1 MDPYL
6 QFRSGNV
13 GEFSESTSSEIQ
25 PNSSQPNDDADGASG
40 QKKTRGPTQ
49 MRNIWG
55 TRDDE
60 RLTVNWN
67 KLDQPDGKLATK
79 LSSFIGTIV
88 RDGKNAPLTYKNW
101 HKVPEHYKDHI
112 WALVQWEHLI
122 KYWAIEEV
130 KAQSDK
136 NKASR
141 AERKYNH
148 TTGTKSFPRVRK
160 EQDEMNERTTL
171 NANLSNKGP
180 NDAFGQVMG
189 KEKHGRVRMYG
200 LGVSPSNLWRDTSSH
215 KANHDTTMD
224 VMDAEN
230 SEPRSKVPNV
240 QHAPNNLTNTSNQ
253 ATTTSTPLDMAARHQ
268 AWSLSSIQDTSLTQL
283 GLPSVASAAAT
294 ARSSSD
300 FTFTGNRS
308 NSSFL
313 YIYMDISV
321 LHVHS
326 KKVLIV
332 LDDVDHLSQLNT
344 LAGNRDWFG
353 PGSRIIIT
361 TRDEQLLKGL
371 KVDERCMAKEFN
383 HEESLQLFSLHAF
396 GEANPLENYADLA
409 NGIVS
414 YAGGLPLAL
423 EVLGSYLF
431 ERPLVEW
438 NSAFDKLKQIP
449 YEEIQK
455 KLKISFDALYDEKLK
470 DIFLDI
476 ASFFIGMD
484 KDCAITILNTCDLCA
499 EVGISVLIDRCL
511 LKINERNMLTM
522 HDLLRDMGREIIR
535 QESPKELGKR
545 SRLWFHKDICDVLEN
560 NKGTEAVEGVIL
572 TGLPMVK
579 KIQWSDKAFARMHN
593 LRLLQINHV
602 HLSGNFE
609 HLLKELRWLCW
620 HNCPL
625 EYLPHNFHPEKL
637 VILDMQFSKIRTLWK
652 DGKHF
657 KSLKILNLRNSKC
670 LTESPIFCAL
680 SMLEELLLEG
690 CTGLMELYESI
701 GLLDKLV
708 HLNLKDC
715 MNLRYLPDSI
725 CKLKSVERLNLAGS
739 AKLKLPEQ
747 LGDME
752 SLTELLAD
760 GIAIKQLPFSIGQL
774 KNLRSLSLRGCH
786 RLFTPVSCL
795 SFILSWV
802 FRRKNIYSIR
812 FLPSSIS
819 GWCSL
824 TKLDLRDCNLSE
836 EDFPVNF
843 GNLSS
848 LQALDLDGNNF
859 CILPDGLSHLS
870 KLEMLNLNNCKRLK
884 VISGLPPNLLKV
896 YAEFCASLEKI
907 YGLSKLKTLVMHF
920 GKDPVE
926 HTISNVNDDGME
938 EPRYFEGARICP
950 LHSPDNLQQFEKIE
964 GLPDSPTLYRRALFV
979 SVSGHYFGTRTFSH
993 PNDFYGCDSYSY
1005 KYKSTGSSVEV
1016 SVEPMKS
1023 GRIVDFEVGVVYCR
1037 VGDEENCFTEL
1048 DDYPYPY
1055 IIVTDKINRI
1065 DFTFRL
1071 IFFAFPARKMSS
1083 SNSTN
1088 NTPSAF
1094 DAEDDKPLWKYVT
1107 RLEKSGA
1114 RGGNYTFQCIFCRA
1128 THKGSY
1134 IGVKSHLMQI
1144 KNQGIEVCPK
1154 VTSTDTVEFEREIAE
1169 AELKLKNPRLKNVPL
1184 PPPSSSASLGLCFN
1198 ELEEIY
1204 GSKRKRSTA
1213 MGSESSN
1220 LIRKAFNIGA
1230 RERLNGEI
1238 ARIFY
1243 SAGLPFHLAR
1253 NPYYVSAFTFAA
1265 SNNIQEYVPLG
1276 QRSPPFRN
1284 GKPLERRD
1292 SSFSVHKVSE
1302 KGKKSEVLDVTVA
1315 KEIAPEDLESEKKK
1329 ELMKEQCAAYW
1340 TTLAPNV
1347 KDYSGTAAKLMI
1359 EMGFFLTVVPS
1370 TIVPSSSWVTI
1381 SVPVASAILAIVTAV
1396 ILTAI
1401 NQRRV
1406 ENPSCDL
1413 YPLIRP
1419 QSKIDP
1425 DEVFAVK
1432 TVLQKPISL
1441 IQGPPGIGKTMTS
1454 AAIVYHMAKQGQ
1466 RQVLVCAPSNVAVD

>member
-1 MDPYL
+1 MESKAHLIGVLANNVFLPFAESPAHSLIFLPTNHLILGSSMASKRTLDHSSCFPAPKKRKGSSCFASSSSSTQPRWTYHVFL
-6 QFRSGNV
+6 SFSGEDTRKN
-13 GEFSESTSSEIQ
+13 FT
-25 PNSSQPNDDADGASG
+25 DHLYDALDQAGIH
-40 QKKTRGPTQ
+40 TF
-49 MRNIWG
+49 
-55 TRDDE
+55 RDD
-60 RLTVNWN
+60 
-67 KLDQPDGKLATK
+67 KLPRGCEISPELLKSIEGSRISIVVFSRNYA
-79 LSSFIGTIV
+79 SSRWCLDELVKIIECKETIGQLVLPIFYDVDPSDV
-88 RDGKNAPLTYKNW
+88 RDQKRCFGVAFRRHKKRYGDEMEKVEVRRVALSKAGNISGWVLKNVANGHEAELIR
-101 HKVPEHYKDHI
+101 KV
-112 WALVQWEHLI
+112 V
-122 KYWAIEEV
+122 EEV
-130 KAQSDK
+130 VSCKLKETFLYVAKHPVGIESRVADINSLLSIGSD
-136 NKASR
+136 
-141 AERKYNH
+141 
-148 TTGTKSFPRVRK
+148 
-160 EQDEMNERTTL
+160 D
-171 NANLSNKGP
+171 
-180 NDAFGQVMG
+180 
-189 KEKHGRVRMYG
+189 VRMIGIYG
-200 LGVSPSNLWRDTSSH
+200 LGGIG
-215 KANHDTTMD
+215 KTT
-224 VMDAEN
+224 
-230 SEPRSKVPNV
+230 
-240 QHAPNNLTNTSNQ
+240 
-253 ATTTSTPLDMAARHQ
+253 
-268 AWSLSSIQDTSLTQL
+268 I
-283 GLPSVASAAAT
+283 AT
-294 ARSSSD
+294 AVYNCIFHQFEGSCFLANVRE
-300 FTFTGNRS
+300 FAEQS
-308 NSSFL
+308 NGLFQL
-313 YIYMDISV
+313 LEQLLFQLLGTKNLKIGSV
-321 LHVHS
+321 YRGINLMKERLHS

-431 ERPLVEW
+431 GRPLVEW

-476 ASFFIGMD
+476 ACFFIGMD

-535 QESPKELGKR
+535 QESRKELGKR

-579 KIQWSDKAFARMHN
+579 KLQWSDKAFTRMHN

-690 CTGLMELYESI
+690 CTGLMELHESI

-739 AKLKLPEQ
+739 TKLKLPEQ

-774 KNLRSLSLRGCH
+774 KNLRSLSLKGCH

-802 FRRKNIYSIR
+802 FQRKNPNSIR

-848 LQALDLDGNNF
+848 LRALDLDGNNF
-859 CILPDGLSHLS
+859 CILPGGLSHLS
-870 KLEMLNLNNCKRLK
+870 KLEKLNLNNCKRLK

-896 YAEFCASLEKI
+896 YAGFCASLEKI

-926 HTISNVNDDGME
+926 HTISNVNNDGMK
-938 EPRYFEGARICP
+938 EPHYFEGARICP
-950 LHSPDNLQQFEKIE
+950 LHSPKQFVKIE
-964 GLPDSPTLYRRALFV
+964 RLPD
-979 SVSGHYFGTRTFSH
+979 
-993 PNDFYGCDSYSY
+993 
-1005 KYKSTGSSVEV
+1005 GSSVEV
-1016 SVEPMKS
+1016 SVEPMKY
-1023 GRIVDFEVGVVYCR
+1023 GRIVYFKVGVVYCR

-1055 IIVTDKINRI
+1055 IIITDKINRI
-1065 DFTFRL
+1065 DFTYRP
-1071 IFFAFPARKMSS
+1071 IFFAFPAMKQCGV
-1083 SNSTN
+1083 
-1088 NTPSAF
+1088 TPI
-1094 DAEDDKPLWKYVT
+1094 P
-1107 RLEKSGA
+1107 
-1114 RGGNYTFQCIFCRA
+1114 
-1128 THKGSY
+1128 
-1134 IGVKSHLMQI
+1134 
-1144 KNQGIEVCPK
+1144 
-1154 VTSTDTVEFEREIAE
+1154 
-1169 AELKLKNPRLKNVPL
+1169 
-1184 PPPSSSASLGLCFN
+1184 
-1198 ELEEIY
+1198 
-1204 GSKRKRSTA
+1204 
-1213 MGSESSN
+1213 
-1220 LIRKAFNIGA
+1220 
-1230 RERLNGEI
+1230 
-1238 ARIFY
+1238 FY
-1243 SAGLPFHLAR
+1243 SE
-1253 NPYYVSAFTFAA
+1253 AA
-1265 SNNIQEYVPLG
+1265 W
-1276 QRSPPFRN
+1276 
-1284 GKPLERRD
+1284 RD
-1292 SSFSVHKVSE
+1292 
-1302 KGKKSEVLDVTVA
+1302 LD
-1315 KEIAPEDLESEKKK
+1315 
-1329 ELMKEQCAAYW
+1329 C
-1340 TTLAPNV
+1340 
-1347 KDYSGTAAKLMI
+1347 
-1359 EMGFFLTVVPS
+1359 
-1370 TIVPSSSWVTI
+1370 
-1381 SVPVASAILAIVTAV
+1381 
-1396 ILTAI
+1396 
-1401 NQRRV
+1401 R
-1406 ENPSCDL
+1406 
-1413 YPLIRP
+1413 
-1419 QSKIDP
+1419 
-1425 DEVFAVK
+1425 
-1432 TVLQKPISL
+1432 
-1441 IQGPPGIGKTMTS
+1441 
-1454 AAIVYHMAKQGQ
+1454 
-1466 RQVLVCAPSNVAVD
+1466 